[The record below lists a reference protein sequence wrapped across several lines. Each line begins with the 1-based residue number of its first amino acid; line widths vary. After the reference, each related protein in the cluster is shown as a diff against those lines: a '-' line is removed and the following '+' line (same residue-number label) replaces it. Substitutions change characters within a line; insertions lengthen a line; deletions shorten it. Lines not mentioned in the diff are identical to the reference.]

1 MKQPMPTFGQVAS
14 TLVLCAALTF
24 GGARDL
30 IAVAA
35 ASSGDLL
42 AAELPPGLTLATA
55 PTPVLATAVKSAVRK
70 NSDQAVPI
78 LRVALLSRSSIKR
91 SYDGKGGKGGAAGP
105 CPGDVIDLTRPA
117 LEAAPDQGQALVN
130 EAIAIAPNC
139 AKELQNLLNS
149 VAPPDQFPGGS
160 AGFIGFPGLP
170 GFIGGDPGGGVFIP
184 VAPGTFTPVTTGQF
198 FVPATPAQDVRPT
211 PPPG

>member
-1 MKQPMPTFGQVAS
+1 MKQPLPSFGQIVSA
-14 TLVLCAALTF
+14 LLLCGALTF
-24 GGARDL
+24 GGSRDL

-55 PTPVLATAVKSAVRK
+55 PTPVLATAVRSAVRK

-78 LRVALLSRSSIKR
+78 LRVALLSRPNIR
-91 SYDGKGGKGGAAGP
+91 RARGGKDSRLP
-105 CPGDVIDLTRPA
+105 CQSDVVDLTRPA

-130 EAIAIAPNC
+130 EAISIAPNC
-139 AKELQNLLNS
+139 ARELQNLLS
-149 VAPPDQFPGGS
+149 TVAPPDEFPGGA

-170 GFIGGDPGGGVFIP
+170 GFLGGDPGGGVF
-184 VAPGTFTPVTTGQF
+184 VPVTPTQE
-198 FVPATPAQDVRPT
+198 VQPT
-211 PPPG
+211 PPPD

>member
-1 MKQPMPTFGQVAS
+1 MKEPLPSLRQVGSA
-14 TLVLCAALTF
+14 LLLCAALTF

-42 AAELPPGLTLATA
+42 AAELPPGLTLVTA

-78 LRVALLSRSSIKR
+78 LRVALLSRASLKR
-91 SYDGKGGKGGAAGP
+91 ARGGKDGKTVLG

-130 EAIAIAPNC
+130 EAISIAPNC
-139 AKELQNLLNS
+139 ARELQNLLNS
-149 VAPPDQFPGGS
+149 VAPDEFPGGA

-170 GFIGGDPGGGVFIP
+170 GFIGGDPGGGVF
-184 VAPGTFTPVTTGQF
+184 VPVT
-198 FVPATPAQDVRPT
+198 PT
-211 PPPG
+211 QEVPPPDRNPGGR

>member
-1 MKQPMPTFGQVAS
+1 MKQTKPTLFQFAS
-14 TLVLCAALTF
+14 AVLLCGALAL
-24 GGARDL
+24 GGASNL

-42 AAELPPGLTLATA
+42 AAELPPGLSLATA

-78 LRVALLSRSSIKR
+78 LRVALLSRASLTKR
-91 SYDGKGGKGGAAGP
+91 RGGKDAKGF
-105 CPGDVIDLTRPA
+105 CPGDAVSLTRPA

-130 EAIAIAPNC
+130 EAISIAPSC
-139 AKELQNLLNS
+139 AKELQDLLNS
-149 VAPPDQFPGGS
+149 VAPPDEFPGGA
-160 AGFIGFPGLP
+160 AGFIGFPGLA

-184 VAPGTFTPVTTGQF
+184 VTPV
-198 FVPATPAQDVRPT
+198 QDVRPT
-211 PPPG
+211 PPPSD

>member
-1 MKQPMPTFGQVAS
+1 MKQPLPPLHQVVSA
-14 TLVLCAALTF
+14 LLLCAALTF

-55 PTPVLATAVKSAVRK
+55 PTPVLASAVKSAVRK

-78 LRVALLSRSSIKR
+78 LRVALLSRSDLKR
-91 SYDGKGGKGGAAGP
+91 ARGGKGTVMG
-105 CPGDVIDLTRPA
+105 CPGDVVALTRPA

-139 AKELQNLLNS
+139 AGELQALLNS
-149 VAPPDQFPGGS
+149 VAPPDEFPGGA

-184 VAPGTFTPVTTGQF
+184 VTPT
-198 FVPATPAQDVRPT
+198 QDVRPPT
-211 PPPG
+211 ND

>member
-1 MKQPMPTFGQVAS
+1 LIHSSHYLLAHPIMKQPMLSLRHLAAALAF
-14 TLVLCAALTF
+14 CAALTF

-42 AAELPPGLTLATA
+42 AAELPPGLTLASA
-55 PTPVLATAVKSAVRK
+55 PTPVLASAVKSAIRK

-78 LRVALLSRSSIKR
+78 LRVALLSRSDLRKGR
-91 SYDGKGGKGGAAGP
+91 SSKAVRDGRTVP
-105 CPGDVIDLTRPA
+105 DCPGDVLALTRPA

-130 EAIAIAPNC
+130 EAIGIAPDC
-139 AKELQNLLNS
+139 TAELQNLLNT
-149 VAPPDQFPGGS
+149 VAPSSSFPGGA

-170 GFIGGDPGGGVFIP
+170 GFLGGDPGGGVF
-184 VAPGTFTPVTTGQF
+184 VPVT
-198 FVPATPAQDVRPT
+198 PT
-211 PPPG
+211 TNN

>member
-1 MKQPMPTFGQVAS
+1 MKQPMPSLGQVVS
-14 TLVLCAALTF
+14 TLLLCGALTF
-24 GGARDL
+24 GGARDM

-78 LRVALLSRSSIKR
+78 LRVALLSRSSVKNAR
-91 SYDGKGGKGGAAGP
+91 RGKDGKTVVG

-130 EAIAIAPNC
+130 EAISIAPNC
-139 AKELQNLLNS
+139 ARELQNLLNS
-149 VAPPDQFPGGS
+149 VAPPDEFPGGA
-160 AGFIGFPGLP
+160 AGFIGFPGLA
-170 GFIGGDPGGGVFIP
+170 GFIGGDPGGGVF
-184 VAPGTFTPVTTGQF
+184 
-198 FVPATPAQDVRPT
+198 VPLTAVQDVRPT
-211 PPPG
+211 PPPD

>member
-1 MKQPMPTFGQVAS
+1 MKQPLPSLRQVAS
-14 TLVLCAALTF
+14 ALLLCAALTF

-42 AAELPPGLTLATA
+42 AAELPPGLTIATA
-55 PTPVLATAVKSAVRK
+55 PTPVLATAVRSAVRK

-78 LRVALLSRSSIKR
+78 LRVALLSRASIR
-91 SYDGKGGKGGAAGP
+91 GGYGGKGGKGGAAGP

-130 EAIAIAPNC
+130 EAISIAPNC
-139 AKELQNLLNS
+139 ARELQNLLNS
-149 VAPPDQFPGGS
+149 VSDAFPGGS

-170 GFIGGDPGGGVFIP
+170 GFIGGDPGGGIFIP
-184 VAPGTFTPVTTGQF
+184 VTPTQDGRGT
-198 FVPATPAQDVRPT
+198 
-211 PPPG
+211 